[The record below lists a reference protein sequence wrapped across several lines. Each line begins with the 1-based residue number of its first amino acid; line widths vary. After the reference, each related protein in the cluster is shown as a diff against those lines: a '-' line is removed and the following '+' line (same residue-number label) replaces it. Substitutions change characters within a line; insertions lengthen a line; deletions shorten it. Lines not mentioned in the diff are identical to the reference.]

1 MELMQKHIQPMEKFE
16 VNILGCGS
24 AVPTAR
30 HMTTAQLV
38 NVHDRL
44 FLVDCGEGTQTQI
57 WKRKSGI
64 KVTGMNHIF
73 ISHAHGDHFFGLV
86 PLVSSLNLMLDRTAD
101 LHLWLPADL
110 EEPLR
115 RDFEQYC
122 YVPFKLIMH
131 PLDTTKQTVLY
142 EDKEM
147 KVETI
152 PLNHRVPC
160 CGFLFSEKPKAP
172 VLLPE
177 KCKAYGI
184 PPRELG
190 KIKAGADWTM
200 EDGTVIPNSELTAAS
215 DFVPRKYAYCSD
227 TAYFPEMI
235 PQIEG
240 ADLLYHE
247 ATFTSEDEQ
256 QAVNAAH
263 STAAQ
268 AAAIARNAH
277 VKQLAIGHYSIRY
290 DDEAPL
296 LAEAQSIFPNTL
308 ASQEGMTISL

>member
-1 MELMQKHIQPMEKFE
+1 MEKFE

-38 NVHDRL
+38 NVHEKV

-57 WKRKSGI
+57 WKSGI
-64 KVTGMNHIF
+64 KVTNMNHIF

-86 PLVSSLNLMLDRTAD
+86 PLISSLGLMLDRKTD

-110 EEPLR
+110 QAPLEK
-115 RDFEQYC
+115 DLEQYC
-122 YVPFKLIMH
+122 YLPFKLIMH
-131 PLDTTKQTVLY
+131 PLDTTKQAVIY
-142 EDKEM
+142 EDKDM

-160 CGFLFSEKPKAP
+160 CGFLFSEKEKPA

-177 KCKAYGI
+177 RCKAYNI
-184 PPRELG
+184 PPKEFG
-190 KIKAGADWTM
+190 KIKAGANWTL
-200 EDGTVIPNSELTAAS
+200 EDGTVVPNSELTMPS

-227 TAYFPEMI
+227 TAYYPEMI
-235 PQIEG
+235 PQIMG
-240 ADLLYHE
+240 VSLLYHE
-247 ATFTSEDEQ
+247 ATFTTEDQ
-256 QAVNAAH
+256 QSAENAAH

-268 AAAIARNAH
+268 AATIARDAN
-277 VKQLAIGHYSIRY
+277 VGKLAIGHYSIRY
-290 DDEAPL
+290 DDEAQL
-296 LAEAQSIFPNTL
+296 LTEAQAIFANTV
-308 ASQEGMTISL
+308 ATQEGMVIEVL